1 MIEVKNTLNGELNA
15 SIVKEYPELEEITVT
30 PTLDGQELK
39 PSKYG
44 YSKVTINE
52 IPATDITITPTTK
65 EQVITGL
72 FDEVTVNAIEGQELN
87 LNPSEEQQ
95 NFEGVFLG
103 VNINPIQVEEIT
115 TDLDFSSGDAI
126 ELTAQE
132 GAYIKK
138 TTINKPTNLSP
149 ENIKSGETVCGIEG
163 AFKPLDTS
171 DATATAGDIRNGR
184 TAWVNGEKIVGT
196 LGEPYVILDYIE
208 SDGNQFINTNY
219 NPTGYSEY
227 EMNYSNFTGAGV
239 LFGAYNNS
247 WDTGAGL
254 YGSTEGDN
262 NFWYHYY
269 KNTDT
274 RIKVVSSADVRM
286 EQSNLYIN
294 DQSYISGVTK
304 SFAVN
309 NPLYIFGA
317 NMPASGDVVH
327 QPISMR
333 LHKFIIKQNGVLLH
347 DYKPV
352 KHTIT
357 GEIGLYD
364 IIEGKFVG
372 NSGTGS
378 FIAGPEI
385 SGFIDGP
392 EV

>member
-1 MIEVKNTLNGELNA
+1 MQLETLFTEMADALRTKEETTSKISAESFPQRIKDLKVLDTTDATVTSDDIVAGKIAYANGKRVIGSIIDNGTLEYTPSNEEQIIPAGKTSGGVVKAIDSKEVVITPSIEEQ
-15 SIVKEYPELEEITVT
+15 VKEGLFNKVTVGAIKTQDLTVT
-30 PTLDGQELK
+30 PSAE
-39 PSKYG
+39 
-44 YSKVTINE
+44 
-52 IPATDITITPTTK
+52 
-65 EQVITGL
+65 EQKFTGL
-72 FDEVTVNAIEGQELN
+72 FKNVTVE
-87 LNPSEEQQ
+87 
-95 NFEGVFLG
+95 
-103 VNINPIQVEEIT
+103 
-115 TDLDFSSGDAI
+115 
-126 ELTAQE
+126 
-132 GAYIKK
+132 
-138 TTINKPTNLSP
+138 P
-149 ENIKSGETVCGIEG
+149 ETGGI
-163 AFKPLDTS
+163 DTS

-294 DQSYISGVTK
+294 EQSYISGVTK

-392 EV
+392 EI